1 SRKSAIDYV
10 YVNIHVPTI
19 ALGSLRVDGAVVP
32 ASQIIAHPNLPSY
45 SVALARFIGPAAQ
58 HRITCDST
66 FTATVY
72 GLGNFES
79 YGYNVG
85 TLINNLNYYSEIKN
99 EYNITAN
106 TDTFTCPHSPVRLFL
121 KVGYPV
127 TSIHWKLSQVPGMSP
142 NADSIIINPM
152 LVRTE

>member
-58 HRITCDST
+58 HRIVCDST

-85 TLINNLNYYSEIKN
+85 TLINNLNYYSAIKN
-99 EYNITAN
+99 TNN
-106 TDTFTCPHSPVRLFL
+106 SNGQTDTFNCRNTPVRLFV
-121 KVGYPV
+121 KVAYPA
-127 TSIHWKLSQVPGMSP
+127 TSITWRLSQVAGIFP
-142 NADSIIINPM
+142 NTDSIINNP
-152 LVRTE
+152 